1 MFRTRIVGARLSRIV
16 YDRMERYFCVWK
28 PTRVSPYIPQAGLS
42 PGTTY
47 TWVVSCD
54 GGVLSS
60 PTRFITSLWDG
71 FAPSGLWIWA
81 ANTSGSQFYAQFRHV
96 LSPALFVTDAVT
108 RSGAVGAID
117 SDGGGVDT
125 KGEGGPRIKTVATA
139 SLFVSAWL
147 EPTMLAAYKVSLVA

>member
-1 MFRTRIVGARLSRIV
+1 MIEWKDI
-16 YDRMERYFCVWK
+16 FCVWK